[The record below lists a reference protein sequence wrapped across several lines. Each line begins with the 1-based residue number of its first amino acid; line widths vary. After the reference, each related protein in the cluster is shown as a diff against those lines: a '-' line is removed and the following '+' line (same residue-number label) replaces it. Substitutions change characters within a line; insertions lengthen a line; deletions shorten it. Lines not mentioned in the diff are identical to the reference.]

1 MILQEIADEWQIPI
15 WSAAIDFKKAFD
27 SVSHEALWTALA
39 DQGIDDTYICLLSKL
54 YADQTAAV
62 KIDCTSKFFNIDR
75 GVKQGDP
82 LSSLLFNCVSESLMR
97 KLKVQ
102 WRSKRYGLQL
112 QPHPDDTLYNLRF
125 ADDILLLSTTLPSI
139 KNMIEDLSNE
149 ARKLGLELH
158 PDKTKILH
166 NSHDPRRRTPA
177 SINIGQMTIEILPVN
192 GHTKYLG
199 RKLTFTGCPRDLSSP
214 LKQSALLAGP
224 VTAQTRSC
232 SQCSPKQK
240 PLPRRRRSDGSH
252 VFGWRKHP
260 QPRRD
265 GRPREIGRYAR
276 RRVRRGLSGNTTR

>member
-1 MILQEIADEWQIPI
+1 MEELQKAMRYLKGGKAADANGIVAEMLKAGGRPLREALLDLFNTILQPTSPTPRQWQHTLIKVIYKSGDPKLPQNYRPIATIPILYKLFSRLLYNRLEPALDKQQSRDQAGFRCKRGTTDHLFTTMILQEIADEWQIPI

-82 LSSLLFNCVSESLMR
+82 LSSLLVNCVSESLIR

-125 ADDILLLSTTLPSI
+125 ADDILLLSTTLPSVT
-139 KNMIEDLSNE
+139 NMIAELSE
-149 ARKLGLELH
+149 KAPKLG
-158 PDKTKILH
+158 
-166 NSHDPRRRTPA
+166 
-177 SINIGQMTIEILPVN
+177 
-192 GHTKYLG
+192 
-199 RKLTFTGCPRDLSSP
+199 
-214 LKQSALLAGP
+214 
-224 VTAQTRSC
+224 
-232 SQCSPKQK
+232 
-240 PLPRRRRSDGSH
+240 
-252 VFGWRKHP
+252 
-260 QPRRD
+260 
-265 GRPREIGRYAR
+265 
-276 RRVRRGLSGNTTR
+276 